1 MANGGKREDKIS
13 ERFPAPPPSTD
24 LPAAPKID
32 VKLPPRVDAPQAG
45 RVAPGSYQKLAVAA
59 TAATSF
65 IAPIVV
71 LGVGGWWLDQRLH
84 SPIGIC
90 AFVGVV
96 LGFIVGIISL
106 LRVIQQLNR

>member
-1 MANGGKREDKIS
+1 MADDGKRDKDLS
-13 ERFPAPPPSTD
+13 KRFPAPPPSSE
-24 LPAAPKID
+24 LPEAPRID
-32 VKLPPRVDAPQAG
+32 VKLPPRQGTPQPG
-45 RVAPGSYQKLAVAA
+45 RVTPGAYQKLAVAA

-90 AFVGVV
+90 AFIGTVV
-96 LGFIVGIISL
+96 GFIVGIVSL